1 MADPTLPTG
10 TVTFLFTDIEGST
23 RLLQGLGAKYQG
35 VLERHSAIIRRTLA
49 AHEGAE
55 VSTEG
60 DAFFV
65 VFRSATNA
73 LAAAVAA
80 QRELERE
87 RWPSGYPVR
96 VRMGLHTGE
105 GHLGADSYV
114 GLDVHRAARVA
125 AAAHGGQVLLSAAT
139 RALVE
144 TRLPDGVV
152 LRDLG
157 SHRLKDLDQPEHL
170 AQLAIAGLGVD
181 FPPIRSLERRSGVPA
196 ERSSFVGRER
206 ELDEASGLLASTR
219 LLTLIGPGGT
229 GKTRLAIRLAAR
241 AEPDFD
247 DGAYFVDLAPLT
259 DPGLVAT
266 SVAHGLGLREQ
277 PDRPIVE
284 LLNAYLEAREL
295 LLVLDNFEQ
304 LLPARELVADL
315 LTAAPRLKI
324 LATTRSSLNL
334 YGEQE
339 FLVRPL
345 TLPDPAMAADLEG
358 LSHSE
363 AVGLFVARARAVKPA
378 FVLTH
383 ENAQSVAGI
392 CSRLD
397 GLPLAIELAASRI
410 RLLEPGE
417 IEARLEQH
425 LPVLTG
431 GASNSP
437 PRQRTLRATIDWSYE
452 LLQPDERQLFVCM
465 AAFASGCTLG
475 AAETICN
482 PAGELG
488 LDTFEGIDAL
498 VQQSLVQRTGGAG
511 DARFEMLQ
519 TIHEYARDR
528 LVGDERRRE
537 IGRRLVRF
545 YRDLAEEM
553 ESQFAGSDQAAWLD
567 RLEREN
573 ANIRAAL
580 TVALDTRDAED
591 GLRLGGALWR
601 FWFQRGYLREG
612 RAWLEALLALDAGAL
627 AATRAKAYTAL
638 GGLTY
643 WLGDA
648 GATEHAYA
656 AAAGLYR
663 EGGDRGAE
671 AEAVYNLAFVP
682 TMTGDAL
689 EARRRFEASLAI
701 AREVGRPDIVALSGS
716 SLGVAAQMAGEP
728 KVAQALLDEA
738 VAFFRAADDRFHLAD
753 ALVGLAA
760 AYSLLPEPA
769 LGRSAYQEALRIS
782 TEAMN
787 LPGIGQALM
796 AGAAVESAAGRHPEA
811 VRMLGAVLSL
821 TEASGAAPPQ
831 LLGLQ
836 RRVEDA
842 ARDAIG
848 SETVE
853 AGLAEGRRMT
863 QGDVVEYAKRQ
874 ASPAPSYPEGR

>member
-1 MADPTLPTG
+1 M
-10 TVTFLFTDIEGST
+10 
-23 RLLQGLGAKYQG
+23 
-35 VLERHSAIIRRTLA
+35 
-49 AHEGAE
+49 
-55 VSTEG
+55 
-60 DAFFV
+60 
-65 VFRSATNA
+65 
-73 LAAAVAA
+73 
-80 QRELERE
+80 
-87 RWPSGYPVR
+87 
-96 VRMGLHTGE
+96 
-105 GHLGADSYV
+105 
-114 GLDVHRAARVA
+114 
-125 AAAHGGQVLLSAAT
+125 
-139 RALVE
+139 
-144 TRLPDGVV
+144 
-152 LRDLG
+152 
-157 SHRLKDLDQPEHL
+157 
-170 AQLAIAGLGVD
+170 
-181 FPPIRSLERRSGVPA
+181 PA

-206 ELDEASGLLASTR
+206 ELDEASGLLATTR

-241 AEPDFD
+241 VEPDFH
-247 DGAYFVDLAPLT
+247 DGAFFVDLAPLT
-259 DPGLVAT
+259 DPVLVAT

-284 LLNAYLEAREL
+284 LLMAYVEAREL

-304 LLPARELVADL
+304 LLPARELVAEL

-324 LATTRSSLNL
+324 LATSRSSLNL

-339 FLVRPL
+339 YAVRPL
-345 TLPDPAMAADLEG
+345 TLPDPAAAADLDG

-378 FVLTH
+378 FELTN
-383 ENAQSVAGI
+383 ENARPVAGI
-392 CSRLD
+392 CIRLD

-410 RLLEPGE
+410 RLLEPAE

-425 LPVLTG
+425 LPVLTS

-437 PRQRTLRATIDWSYE
+437 PRQRTLRATIDWSYG
-452 LLQPDERQLFVCM
+452 LLQPDERQLFVRL
-465 AAFASGCTLG
+465 AIFAGGCTLG
-475 AAETICN
+475 AAEAICN

-488 LDTFEGIDAL
+488 LDTFEGIASL

-511 DARFEMLQ
+511 ESRFGMLE
-519 TIHEYARDR
+519 TIREYARDR
-528 LVGDERRRE
+528 LDGDERRGE

-545 YRDLAEEM
+545 YRDLAEET
-553 ESQFAGSDQAAWLD
+553 ESHFAGSDQAAWLD
-567 RLEREN
+567 RLEREQ

-591 GLRLGGALWR
+591 GLRLGAALWR

-612 RAWLEALLALDAGAL
+612 RAWLEALLALDADAL

-643 WLGDA
+643 WLADA
-648 GATEHAYA
+648 GTTDRAYK

-663 EGGDRGAE
+663 EAGDRGAE
-671 AEAVYNLAFVP
+671 AEALYNLAFVP
-682 TMTGDAL
+682 TMTGDAP
-689 EARRRFEASLAI
+689 EARRRFEASLAF

-728 KVAQALLDEA
+728 GVALTLLDEA

-760 AYSLLPEPA
+760 AHSLLPEPA
-769 LGRSAYQEALRIS
+769 SGRTAYQEALRIS
-782 TEAMN
+782 TETMN

-811 VRMLGAVLSL
+811 VRMLGAVLAL
-821 TEASGAAPPQ
+821 TEATGAAPPQ
-831 LLGLQ
+831 LLGIQ

-842 ARDAIG
+842 ASHAIG
-848 SETVE
+848 SEGVK

-863 QGDVVEYAKRQ
+863 QGDVVEFARRL
-874 ASPAPSYPEGR
+874 AG